1 MAYEIH
7 ALYDNLILHLKMFK
21 HSRLSYT
28 ILTILCSHIML
39 FDETSSETLA
49 DNGSNLNIIKVL
61 NTSELLWLYWQTS
74 PNDYTET
81 LKDFTINE
89 TLTCIRNRMTNISTT
104 EYYFEQT
111 TVLVGKVYAESAAPV
126 KITDYYKGIF
136 VNDTIPPKSMN
147 VYDIDQTPD
156 SPSTLMTL
164 QYTDENLACS
174 VFFVFGLDNSLEDDV
189 GSCVMYI
196 RDSHVKDGPSN
207 GCKTFFQNRCNST
220 KTYQPYSDDCKK
232 ENKEVNQD

>member
-147 VYDIDQTPD
+147 VYDIDQ
-156 SPSTLMTL
+156 
-164 QYTDENLACS
+164 N
-174 VFFVFGLDNSLEDDV
+174 V